1 MTRLQVARWLELGLW
16 FLILI
21 RMASVVLLP
30 SSVTR
35 VPLVLVVLR
44 PTGEVLLASAATAD
58 GVRLVIVAVVAILS
72 RILLNI
78 AIFVLLTKYAPA
90 LTSRYLPQRQ
100 LRIVN
105 WLRSTRTRSALLVI
119 CSVHPTKVVVAACAL
134 AQVRFPGFVV
144 SVIIGNALVV
154 WLYLSIGRHYSA
166 ELLVLIDWIWCHR
179 WWITL
184 ALLPVI
190 AGVIGFAVRRARR

>member
-21 RMASVVLLP
+21 RIASVVLIP

-44 PTGEVLLASAATAD
+44 PTGEVLLASAASAD

-78 AIFVLLTKYAPA
+78 AIFVLLT
-90 LTSRYLPQRQ
+90 T
-100 LRIVN
+100 
-105 WLRSTRTRSALLVI
+105 
-119 CSVHPTKVVVAACAL
+119 H
-134 AQVRFPGFVV
+134 
-144 SVIIGNALVV
+144 
-154 WLYLSIGRHYSA
+154 RH
-166 ELLVLIDWIWCHR
+166 
-179 WWITL
+179 
-184 ALLPVI
+184 
-190 AGVIGFAVRRARR
+190 

>member
-1 MTRLQVARWLELGLW
+1 MTKLQVARWLELILW

-21 RMASVVLLP
+21 RLASVVLLP

-35 VPLVLVVLR
+35 VPLGLVVLR

-58 GVRLVIVAVVAILS
+58 GVRLVAIAVVAILS

-78 AIFVLLTKYAPA
+78 AMFVLLTKYAPA
-90 LTSRYLPQRQ
+90 LISRYLPQRQ

-134 AQVRFPGFVV
+134 ARVRFLGFVV
-144 SVIIGNALVV
+144 SVIVGNTLVV
-154 WLYLSIGRHYSA
+154 WLYLSIGRHYAA
-166 ELLVLIDWIWCHR
+166 ELQVVIDWIWSHR

>member
-1 MTRLQVARWLELGLW
+1 MTMLRVARWLELGLW
-16 FLILI
+16 LLIMI

-35 VPLVLVVLR
+35 VPLVLVGLR

-58 GVRLVIVAVVAILS
+58 GVRLVTVAVVAILS

-78 AIFVLLTKYAPA
+78 AMFILLTKYAPA
-90 LTSRYLPQRQ
+90 LTSRYLPRRQ

-134 AQVRFPGFVV
+134 ARVRFLGFVV
-144 SVIIGNALVV
+144 SVIVGNTLVV
-154 WLYLSIGRHYSA
+154 WLYLSIGSHYSA
-166 ELLVLIDWIWCHR
+166 ELQVVIDWIWVRR

-184 ALLPVI
+184 ALVPLIAVVI
-190 AGVIGFAVRRARR
+190 AFAARRARR